1 MTPLIR
7 INWDR
12 EPASYP
18 DMQKIRII
26 GFFFLKIGDI
36 GSLKF
41 GCCY

>member
-1 MTPLIR
+1 MISLIR

-26 GFFFLKIGDI
+26 GFFLKIGDN